1 MIKIIRAF
9 KTKIYPTKKQRIYF
23 NKCFGIRRFAWN
35 WGLENWENYKSWTR
49 LDRVWNHDENLK
61 LNVVLENKKITLR
74 EYFLS
79 CIIKD
84 YKIIRGLR

>member
-1 MIKIIRAF
+1 MFCILGYRGYTNKLYIMRVRNLQR
-9 KTKIYPTKKQRIYF
+9 KIY
-23 NKCFGIRRFAWN
+23 
-35 WGLENWENYKSWTR
+35 LSDE
-49 LDRVWNHDENLK
+49 ENLK

>member
-1 MIKIIRAF
+1 MIKAF

-49 LDRVWNHDENLK
+49 LDRAWNHDENLK
-61 LNVVLENKKITLR
+61 LNKPYLYQVN
-74 EYFLS
+74 S
-79 CIIKD
+79 MIKNMAF
-84 YKIIRGLR
+84 K

>member
-1 MIKIIRAF
+1 MFVYPRYPRIYKQVIYIMRVRNLQR
-9 KTKIYPTKKQRIYF
+9 KIY
-23 NKCFGIRRFAWN
+23 
-35 WGLENWENYKSWTR
+35 LS
-49 LDRVWNHDENLK
+49 DDENLK

>member
-1 MIKIIRAF
+1 MYPRIPRIYKQVIYIMRVRNLQR
-9 KTKIYPTKKQRIYF
+9 KIY
-23 NKCFGIRRFAWN
+23 
-35 WGLENWENYKSWTR
+35 LS
-49 LDRVWNHDENLK
+49 DDENLK

-84 YKIIRGLR
+84 YKIIKGLR